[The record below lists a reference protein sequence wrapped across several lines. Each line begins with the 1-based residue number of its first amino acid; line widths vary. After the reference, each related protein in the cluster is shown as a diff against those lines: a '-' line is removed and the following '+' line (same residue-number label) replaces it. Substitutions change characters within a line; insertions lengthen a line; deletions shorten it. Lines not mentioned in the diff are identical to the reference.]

1 MVINYAD
8 SFDCVRAVAQSML
21 GHAGDVEEFE
31 DKDGWLCIR
40 TRLMRTDDIVH
51 EPIGEE
57 TPKLMHAAM
66 KRERL
71 TRR

>member
-31 DKDGWLCIR
+31 DKDGWLSFAR
-40 TRLMRTDDIVH
+40 
-51 EPIGEE
+51 G
-57 TPKLMHAAM
+57 
-66 KRERL
+66 
-71 TRR
+71 